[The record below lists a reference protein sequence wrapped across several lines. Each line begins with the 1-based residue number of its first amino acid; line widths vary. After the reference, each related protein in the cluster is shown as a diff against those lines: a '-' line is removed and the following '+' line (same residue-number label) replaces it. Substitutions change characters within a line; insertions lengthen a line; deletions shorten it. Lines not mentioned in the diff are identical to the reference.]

1 MRICF
6 SMDGEN
12 DLFTNNDVT
21 TVAIIKRT
29 VFAYIYIYIYIYIY
43 TIEIVT
49 IKVVTIKVVTKLK

>member
-1 MRICF
+1 
-6 SMDGEN
+6 MDGEN

>member
-29 VFAYIYIYIYIYIY
+29 VFAYIYIYIYIY

-49 IKVVTIKVVTKLK
+49 IKVVTIKVVTKYV